1 MKKYE
6 TMIIL
11 NINLEEEAR
20 KAALEGLLDVLKTN
34 GAEKI
39 EVNEWGSREFAYE
52 IEKQTRGYYVVL
64 TYETNNMLLN
74 KEFERICGINQN
86 VVRHMTIAL

>member
-11 NINLEEEAR
+11 NVNLEEEAR

>member
-11 NINLEEEAR
+11 NVNLEEEVR

>member
-11 NINLEEEAR
+11 NVNLEEEAR

-74 KEFERICGINQN
+74 KEFGRICGINQN
-86 VVRHMTIAL
+86 VVRHITIAL

>member
-11 NINLEEEAR
+11 NVNLEEEAR

-86 VVRHMTIAL
+86 VVRHITIAL

>member
-11 NINLEEEAR
+11 NVNLEEEAR

-39 EVNEWGSREFAYE
+39 EVNEWGSREFAYD